1 MRDEKNNN
9 LDSISIYFKF
19 VWIWSEIR
27 AYRKQRK
34 LGDFIYSRRIR
45 KKNVTGTGTIEYT
58 GEEPVPEKFDYMI
71 HYKGNGSG
79 TTGNELSNR
88 KVHFG
93 NFRCE
98 SCYFDESDELEV
110 EVMWT
115 GGKETIILNTNNE

>member
-1 MRDEKNNN
+1 MKRIIIWI
-9 LDSISIYFKF
+9 LLVSILSSCGIGARYELTGS
-19 VWIWSEIR
+19 SENWEILYTVEES
-27 AYRKQRK
+27 A
-34 LGDFIYSRRIR
+34 
-45 KKNVTGTGTIEYT
+45 KKNVTGTGTLEYT
-58 GEEPVPEKFDYMI
+58 GEEPVPETFDYMI

-115 GGKETIILNTNNE
+115 GGKETIILNTDNE